1 MEHISS
7 SRFADNCVIV
17 PCVIMSDLVLAAIPS
32 VGIPTDPEISW
43 TVLCEQA
50 YVKDTL

>member
-1 MEHISS
+1 MKHISS
-7 SRFADNCVIV
+7 SRFAGD
-17 PCVIMSDLVLAAIPS
+17 CVIMSDLVLAAILS

-50 YVKDTL
+50 DKDTL